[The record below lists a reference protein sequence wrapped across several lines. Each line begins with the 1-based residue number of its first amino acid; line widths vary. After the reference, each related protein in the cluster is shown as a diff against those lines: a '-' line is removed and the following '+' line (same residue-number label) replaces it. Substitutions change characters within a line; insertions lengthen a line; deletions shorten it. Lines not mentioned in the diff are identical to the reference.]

1 MEKNE
6 EFSKE
11 LETQYNILIKA
22 EAKKTEQRFIAMFII
37 LCLTLVSGLI
47 SLVFA
52 AKAYF
57 NTKEDVNNIEEVEKV
72 YFETLS
78 ITYNNGNRLEL
89 NEIGTD
95 YVLPN
100 PKVIQITNE
109 GNNPTS
115 FNIKISS
122 IKTSLLATNN
132 LRYSVERN
140 GEQTLTKE
148 LPLSDT
154 EIIKNVVIE
163 PDETITYTIRASFTG
178 TFDDYSNYYNA
189 NVDIIQNNTASVLLK

>member
-132 LRYSVERN
+132 LRYTVERN

>member
-189 NVDIIQNNTASVLLK
+189 NIDIIQNNTASVLLK

>member
-140 GEQTLTKE
+140 ETQFLRALLPVYPVWPDVFYPGLSHTLRSIFCGTGYISE
-148 LPLSDT
+148 F
-154 EIIKNVVIE
+154 
-163 PDETITYTIRASFTG
+163 PDCQRG
-178 TFDDYSNYYNA
+178 
-189 NVDIIQNNTASVLLK
+189 K

>member
-72 YFETLS
+72 YFE
-78 ITYNNGNRLEL
+78 Y
-89 NEIGTD
+89 
-95 YVLPN
+95 
-100 PKVIQITNE
+100 
-109 GNNPTS
+109 
-115 FNIKISS
+115 
-122 IKTSLLATNN
+122 
-132 LRYSVERN
+132 
-140 GEQTLTKE
+140 LT
-148 LPLSDT
+148 
-154 EIIKNVVIE
+154 
-163 PDETITYTIRASFTG
+163 R
-178 TFDDYSNYYNA
+178 
-189 NVDIIQNNTASVLLK
+189 

>member
-189 NVDIIQNNTASVLLK
+189 NVDIIQNNTTSVLLK

>member
-22 EAKKTEQRFIAMFII
+22 ESKKTEQRFIAIFVI

-57 NTKEDVNNIEEVEKV
+57 NTKEDINKIEEVEKV
-72 YFETLS
+72 NYETLS

-89 NEIGTD
+89 NNIGTD
-95 YVLPN
+95 YVLPY

-109 GNNPTS
+109 GNTPTT

-122 IKTSLLATNN
+122 IKTSLLDTNN
-132 LRYSVERN
+132 LRYTVEKN
-140 GEQTLTKE
+140 GNQAINKE

-154 EIIKNVVIE
+154 EILKNVVIE

-189 NVDIIQNNTASVLLK
+189 NVDIIQNNSTSVLLK

>member
-22 EAKKTEQRFIAMFII
+22 EAKKTEQRFIAIFII

-95 YVLPN
+95 YVLQN
-100 PKVIQITNE
+100 PKIIQITNE
-109 GNNPTS
+109 GNTPTS
-115 FNIKISS
+115 FNVKISS

-140 GEQTLTKE
+140 GNQTLTKE

-154 EIIKNVVIE
+154 EILKNVVIE
-163 PDETITYTIRASFTG
+163 PDETITYTIKASFTG
-178 TFDDYSNYYNA
+178 TFDDYSNYYSA
-189 NVDIIQNNTASVLLK
+189 NVDIVQNNTASVLLK

>member
-22 EAKKTEQRFIAMFII
+22 EAKKTEQRFIAIFII

-95 YVLPN
+95 YVLQN
-100 PKVIQITNE
+100 PKIIQITNE
-109 GNNPTS
+109 GNTPTT
-115 FNIKISS
+115 FNVKISS

-140 GEQTLTKE
+140 GNQTLTKE

-154 EIIKNVVIE
+154 EILKNVVIE
-163 PDETITYTIRASFTG
+163 PDETITYTIKASFTG
-178 TFDDYSNYYNA
+178 TFDDYSNYYSA
-189 NVDIIQNNTASVLLK
+189 NVDIVQNNTASVLLK